1 MLSCR
6 KTSRAHFIDF
16 KDILYN
22 SPKFETEQFFE
33 KICKILQGLGYKM
46 RADAIV
52 IVDVDVG

>member
-1 MLSCR
+1 MYR